1 MASSSSSSTARC
13 RRRVVLLRQRSRE
26 DDYEPPRRYCYH
38 RMVASRWT
46 SWTEG
51 NPGRRF
57 YECPYYYQDGG
68 CGFFAW
74 HDEEF
79 GERANT
85 VIKELLDDIDKL
97 YDENSVL
104 RRADHGQRV
113 SDELDA
119 IHNELRR
126 LKRTH
131 ELYDG
136 ELRKGEK
143 KFKVA
148 MSLLFVTCVWL
159 YVLYTK
165 K

>member
-13 RRRVVLLRQRSRE
+13 RRRVVLLRQSSRE
-26 DDYEPPRRYCYH
+26 DDYEPLRRYCYH

-46 SWTEG
+46 SWTDG

-57 YECPYYYQDGG
+57 YGCPYYYQDGG

-74 HDEEF
+74 HDNEF

-85 VIKELLDDIDKL
+85 VIKELLDNIDKL
-97 YDENSVL
+97 YDENFIL
-104 RRADHGQRV
+104 RRAEHGQIV
-113 SDELDA
+113 SEELDA
-119 IHNELRR
+119 IQRDLRK

-131 ELYDG
+131 ELYDV
-136 ELRKGEK
+136 ELRKCEK

-148 MSLLFVTCVWL
+148 ICLLFVTCV
-159 YVLYTK
+159 
-165 K
+165 